1 MSTADTLETIQSV
14 GGVIA
19 SHYSSIRAEK
29 QGVRQ
34 YTKSKMEEKAHI
46 LRLLKG
52 DLEIL
57 LHRPEETSPLEEA
70 SIYEAYNNVL
80 GAIRSMLSIRS
91 MSTDKS
97 LEKLE
102 YDRDLSGLR
111 FSVIKSVLIDEQR
124 EQSRTVPAYLLED
137 E

>member
-14 GGVIA
+14 GEVIA

>member
-1 MSTADTLETIQSV
+1 MSTVDTLETIQSV
-14 GGVIA
+14 GDVIS

-34 YTKSKMEEKAHI
+34 YTKSKMEEKAYI
-46 LRLLKG
+46 LRLLKK

-57 LHRPEETSPLEEA
+57 LHRPEEVSPLEEA
-70 SIYEAYNNVL
+70 SILEAYNNVL
-80 GAIRSMLSIRS
+80 GSIRSMLSIRS

-111 FSVIKSVLIDEQR
+111 FSVIKSVLIDEQK
-124 EQSRTVPAYLLED
+124 EQSRTVPAYLLE
-137 E
+137 EE